1 LSVSFHRLTSQGR
14 ISFVRVLVAVCAS
27 MAGWW
32 ACAQD
37 VASPEEVEAAYLLKF
52 AGYVEWTASAFASAN
67 APIVVGIVGS
77 DRVYD
82 VLAKLAPG
90 RPVKGRPVEVRRL
103 STVAQ
108 AGEVHLVFVGPRAWD
123 QLADWIAASRRSF
136 FLLVTDAPKAID
148 RGATLAFV
156 QAAHR
161 IRFEASLTAAEQ
173 SRVKLSSRLLPIA
186 ERVVGGSP

>member
-1 LSVSFHRLTSQGR
+1 
-14 ISFVRVLVAVCAS
+14 VLLALCAS
-27 MAGWW
+27 MTGGSAG
-32 ACAQD
+32 AQD
-37 VASPEEVEAAYLLKF
+37 VASPEEVEAVYLLKF
-52 AGYVEWTASAFASAN
+52 AGYVEWPANAFPSAN

-82 VLAKLAPG
+82 LLAKLAPG

-103 STVAQ
+103 SNLAQ
-108 AGEVHLVFVGPRAWD
+108 AGQVHLVFVGPRAWD
-123 QLADWIAASRRSF
+123 ELGDWIAASRRSF

-156 QAAHR
+156 QSAQR
-161 IRFEASLTAAEQ
+161 IRFEASLIAAEQ

-186 ERVVGGSP
+186 ERVVGASP